1 MIKVTGRDNGKG
13 VWMNVVGIT
22 TRGRQEVA
30 RIPRPTLER
39 IIKVRDGEMG
49 CVSVDVLRDIGENA
63 GFYRRTAGS
72 GMWVEPREAGIE
84 VPHEED
90 SPILYG
96 ARLIEM
102 YYKSGV
108 RVNMRALRRVLDVA
122 ACPHLHRD
130 MHILAKNGYWML
142 VNTEDGCVIVK
153 ERDDA
158 LVTAHHELE
167 MKDVRFNVAT
177 VERMWEDVV
186 APPFDAPEWDINGQG
201 RVCLWVDEDGVAHL
215 GDISGGGERAYND
228 LRLDGSPAP
237 RLLYAMPADEWMERY
252 AVWKEAVAVKD
263 RLKAGDDALWKAH
276 QSVDVVVLDGL
287 LELGVTLLEQPDD
300 ANADEK

>member
-1 MIKVTGRDNGKG
+1 MIKVSGTDNGKG
-13 VWMNVVGIT
+13 VWMNAVGIT
-22 TRGRQEVA
+22 TIGRHEVA
-30 RIPRPTLER
+30 SIPRATLKR

-72 GMWVEPREAGIE
+72 GMWVEPREAQIE

-90 SPILYG
+90 SPTLYG

-142 VNTEDGCVIVK
+142 VETRTGYVIVK

-158 LVTAHHELE
+158 LVIAHHELE
-167 MKDVRFNVAT
+167 MEDVRFNVAD
-177 VERMWEDVV
+177 VERVWGDVV
-186 APPFDAPEWDINGQG
+186 APPFDAPEWDINGNG
-201 RVCLWVDEDGVAHL
+201 RVCLWMGEDGGARL

-228 LRLDGSPAP
+228 RRLDAAP
-237 RLLYAMPADEWMERY
+237 ELRLLYAMPAEKWMERY
-252 AVWKEAVAVKD
+252 AVWKEAVA
-263 RLKAGDDALWKAH
+263 ANFWKAKPEAD
-276 QSVDVVVLDGL
+276 DVVRDGEW
-287 LELGVTLLEQPDD
+287 ELGLHV
-300 ANADEK
+300 

>member
-1 MIKVTGRDNGKG
+1 MIKVSGTDNGKG
-13 VWMNVVGIT
+13 VWMNAVGIT
-22 TRGRQEVA
+22 TMGRHEVA
-30 RIPRPTLER
+30 RIPRATLKR
-39 IIKVRDGEMG
+39 LVKVRDGEMG

-63 GFYRRTAGS
+63 GFYRRTAGV
-72 GMWVEPREAGIE
+72 GMWVEPREAEIE
-84 VPHEED
+84 VPHEDD
-90 SPILYG
+90 SPTLYG

-142 VNTEDGCVIVK
+142 VESRTGCVLVK

-158 LVTAHHELE
+158 LVIARHELE
-167 MKDVRFNVAT
+167 MEDVRFNVAD
-177 VERMWEDVV
+177 VERVWGDVV

-201 RVCLWVDEDGVAHL
+201 RVCLWMGEDGGARL

-228 LRLDGSPAP
+228 TRLDVGPEI
-237 RLLYAMPADEWMERY
+237 RLLYSMPAEQWMERY
-252 AVWKEAVAVKD
+252 AVWKEALA
-263 RLKAGDDALWKAH
+263 ANFWKAKPEAD
-276 QSVDVVVLDGL
+276 DVVRNGKWEMGL
-287 LELGVTLLEQPDD
+287 EV
-300 ANADEK
+300 

>member
-1 MIKVTGRDNGKG
+1 MIKVSGTDNGKG
-13 VWMNVVGIT
+13 VWMNAVGIT

-30 RIPRPTLER
+30 RIPRATLKR
-39 IIKVRDGEMG
+39 LVKVRDGEMG

-63 GFYRRTAGS
+63 GFYRTTAGV
-72 GMWVEPREAGIE
+72 GMWVEPREARVE

-90 SPILYG
+90 RPTLYG

-142 VNTEDGCVIVK
+142 VETYTGCVIVK

-158 LVTAHHELE
+158 LAVAYHGLG
-167 MKDVRFNVAT
+167 MADMRFNVAD
-177 VERMWEDVV
+177 VERVWGDVV
-186 APPFDAPEWDINGQG
+186 APPFDAPEWDINGNG
-201 RVCLWVDEDGVAHL
+201 RVCLWMDEDGNARL

-228 LRLDGSPAP
+228 TRLDVGPEI
-237 RLLYAMPADEWMERY
+237 RLIYAMPAEQWMERY
-252 AVWKEAVAVKD
+252 AVWKEAITASFWNAKESAD
-263 RLKAGDDALWKAH
+263 
-276 QSVDVVVLDGL
+276 DVVRDGK
-287 LELGVTLLEQPDD
+287 LELGLDV
-300 ANADEK
+300 

>member
-1 MIKVTGRDNGKG
+1 MIKFSGTDNGKG
-13 VWMNVVGIT
+13 VWMNAVGIT

-30 RIPRPTLER
+30 RIPRATLKR
-39 IIKVRDGEMG
+39 LVKVRDGEMG

-63 GFYRRTAGS
+63 GFYRRTEGF
-72 GMWVEPREAGIE
+72 GMWVEPREARVE

-90 SPILYG
+90 RPTLYG

-142 VNTEDGCVIVK
+142 VETYTGCVIVK

-158 LVTAHHELE
+158 LAVAYHGLG
-167 MKDVRFNVAT
+167 MADMRFNVAD
-177 VERMWEDVV
+177 VERVWGDVV
-186 APPFDAPEWDINGQG
+186 APPFDAPEWDINGNG
-201 RVCLWVDEDGVAHL
+201 RVCLWMDEDGNARL

-228 LRLDGSPAP
+228 TRLDVGPEI
-237 RLLYAMPADEWMERY
+237 RLIYAMPAEQWMERY
-252 AVWKEAVAVKD
+252 AVWKEAITASFWNAKESAD
-263 RLKAGDDALWKAH
+263 
-276 QSVDVVVLDGL
+276 DVVRDGK
-287 LELGVTLLEQPDD
+287 LELGLDV
-300 ANADEK
+300 

>member
-1 MIKVTGRDNGKG
+1 MIKVSGTDNGKG
-13 VWMNVVGIT
+13 VWMNAVGIT

-30 RIPRPTLER
+30 RIPRATLKR
-39 IIKVRDGEMG
+39 LVKVRDGEMG

-63 GFYRRTAGS
+63 GFYRRTEGF
-72 GMWVEPREAGIE
+72 GMWVEPREARVE

-90 SPILYG
+90 IPTLYG

-130 MHILAKNGYWML
+130 MHLLAKNGYWML
-142 VNTEDGCVIVK
+142 VETYTGCVIVK

-158 LVTAHHELE
+158 LAVAYHGLG
-167 MKDVRFNVAT
+167 MADMRFNVAD
-177 VERMWEDVV
+177 VERVWGDVV
-186 APPFDAPEWDINGQG
+186 APPFDAPEWDINGNG
-201 RVCLWVDEDGVAHL
+201 RVCLWMDEDGNARL

-228 LRLDGSPAP
+228 TRLDVGPEI
-237 RLLYAMPADEWMERY
+237 RLIYAMPAEQWMERY
-252 AVWKEAVAVKD
+252 AVWKEAITASFWNAKESAD
-263 RLKAGDDALWKAH
+263 
-276 QSVDVVVLDGL
+276 DVVWAGKW
-287 LELGVTLLEQPDD
+287 ELGLEV
-300 ANADEK
+300 